1 MSPFVR
7 AIGVGAGIVIVL
19 GGLKLAGEVLS
30 PIIFATWLA
39 ILCLPIVRS
48 LERKGWPRWAWMLLL
63 IVAVVGLFVALGAF
77 VFLTIGQVRRRL
89 PEYLV
94 QVNMLAAQLQTVL
107 DRFDIDLSNINGDM
121 LDPGTVLRT
130 ATNVLGQTINGV
142 IFGLLLVVG
151 VIFMILE
158 SDRIGVKLRYGLGSD
173 SPLVRQLTQF
183 SDSMQQFFYLRTI
196 NNLIVAVG
204 AGVFLVILRI
214 DFAVAW
220 AVLIFFLS
228 YIPNI
233 GIILACIPAVVL
245 ALLQHGPVTAVI
257 VVVGLTAINY
267 IGDWALTPRLMSQG
281 LGLSQ
286 LTVFLSFFFWAY
298 IFGAVGGLLS
308 VPLTLLV
315 KLLLEI
321 SDSTRWLAVLMGD
334 KAPRPADVA
343 GSTSEALHETAVMRS
358 DGQSDQ
364 AG

>member
-1 MSPFVR
+1 MRF
-7 AIGVGAGIVIVL
+7 IIIGAGIVIVFA
-19 GGLKLAGEVLS
+19 GLKLAGEVLS

-48 LERKGWPRWAWMLLL
+48 MERKGWPRWAAMVLL
-63 IVAVVGLFVALGAF
+63 IVSVVALFAALGAF
-77 VFLTIGQVRRRL
+77 GFLTIGQVRRRL

-130 ATNVLGQTINGV
+130 ATSVLGQTINGV

-158 SDRIGVKLRYGLGSD
+158 SDRFGVKLRFGLGGD
-173 SPLVRQLTQF
+173 SPLVRQLAQF
-183 SDSMQQFFYLRTI
+183 AGSMQQFFYLRTI

-204 AGVFLVILRI
+204 AGVFLVVMGI

-228 YIPNI
+228 YIPNV
-233 GIILACIPAVVL
+233 GIILACVPAVVL
-245 ALLQHGPVTAVI
+245 ALLQHGPITAII
-257 VVVGLTAINY
+257 VALGLTAINY
-267 IGDWALTPRLMSQG
+267 IGDWAVTPRLMSQG

-321 SDSTRWLAVLMGD
+321 SDSTRWLAVLMDD
-334 KAPRPADVA
+334 KVPQPAAVAAGAP
-343 GSTSEALHETAVMRS
+343 EALEGAAIVAA
-358 DGQSDQ
+358 DGRGHQ
-364 AG
+364 AD